1 MAQDNEEVILPDN
14 EILTIYGGTTTPTS
28 KTKLKQVRWQV
39 NGTQLSDR
47 RLKWSEVPILFDIS
61 DHPLNLYDGPLLPLV
76 IKPYIRNYKVERTL
90 IDSGSALNLL
100 FINTYNNLSLPR
112 KALIPVRE
120 PFYGIMP
127 SMSAYPP

>member
-1 MAQDNEEVILPDN
+1 
-14 EILTIYGGTTTPTS
+14 
-28 KTKLKQVRWQV
+28 
-39 NGTQLSDR
+39 
-47 RLKWSEVPILFDIS
+47 
-61 DHPLNLYDGPLLPLV
+61 V